1 MTRNDFIKIKD
12 WFKLYTA
19 QFHSNDE
26 NFQKNIDLKIEHS
39 YRVWK
44 FAAELISK
52 IEVPDNDKLIAETAG
67 ILHDIGRF
75 KQFEKYGTFSDKKSV
90 NHAQLSVEVI
100 KEKELITHLSDNEQD
115 KILTAVFNHNKK
127 IIPGDLSK
135 KESLLVKVLRDA
147 DKLDILRIVTDY
159 YCNEDKNSNNALQLD
174 LPDTPSIN
182 SLNYKDILNERIVD
196 LNNLETLNDFKLL
209 QIGWIYDLN
218 FKHTFKILKEKGY
231 LEVIFDTL
239 PDTKEIKEIKE
250 KVSHYMSE
258 KLIEKD
264 NL

>member
-19 QFHSNDE
+19 QFHSNE
-26 NFQKNIDLKIEHS
+26 EAFQRNIDLKIEHS
-39 YRVWK
+39 YRVWENT
-44 FAAELISK
+44 AELISK
-52 IEVPDNDKLIAETAG
+52 IEIPDNDKLIAETAA

-90 NHAQLSVEVI
+90 NHAQLSIEVI
-100 KEKELITHLSDNEQD
+100 KEKELITHLNDYEQN
-115 KILTAVFNHNKK
+115 KILTAVLNHNKK
-127 IIPGDLSK
+127 LIPDDLNK
-135 KESLLVKVLRDA
+135 DDSLLVKIIRDA

-182 SLNYKDILNERIVD
+182 PLNYEDILNERMVD
-196 LNNLETLNDFKLL
+196 LNNLETLSDFKLL

-218 FKHTFKILKEKGY
+218 FKHSLKVIKEKHY
-231 LEVIFDTL
+231 LEIIFETL
-239 PDTKEIKEIKE
+239 ADTKEISKIKE
-250 KVSHYMSE
+250 KVFNYMSE
-258 KLIEKD
+258 KLTEKD
-264 NL
+264 KI